1 MAKARLNLMGQS
13 AYVELVSVLTK
24 IIIIMNSELQKESNY
39 LLNNC
44 TGKIFIYIHLNINYL
59 KGICNT

>member
-1 MAKARLNLMGQS
+1 MAKALLNLMGQS

-39 LLNNC
+39 
-44 TGKIFIYIHLNINYL
+44 FI
-59 KGICNT
+59 K